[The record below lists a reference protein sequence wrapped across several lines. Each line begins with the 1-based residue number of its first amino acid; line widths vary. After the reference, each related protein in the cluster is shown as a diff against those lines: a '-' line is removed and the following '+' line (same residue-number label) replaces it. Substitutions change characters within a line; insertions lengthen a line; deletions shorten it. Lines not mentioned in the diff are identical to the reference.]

1 MSTNQQDI
9 RQKLQQI
16 KQVVTILEAMDVPD
30 LPYAQWLDGQSKK
43 NQPLTGANATEL
55 KLKESEIQQLQS
67 QPDKATILADDEAEL
82 TIMKDKMAKMADLQ
96 TAIEQAQRVVPG
108 ADQHVADLIVAICQG
123 ELNLKNQQVST
134 LQDWIK
140 ISPSEK
146 QPSLQQLLEGEQY
159 EVGQLKQIYP
169 LDQQIADLVRSG
181 GDAATLASLR
191 RREVH
196 HELLMKEQNMRQL
209 EARLRGGAV

>member
-1 MSTNQQDI
+1 V
-9 RQKLQQI
+9 L
-16 KQVVTILEAMDVPD
+16 
-30 LPYAQWLDGQSKK
+30 G
-43 NQPLTGANATEL
+43 
-55 KLKESEIQQLQS
+55 QS

-96 TAIEQAQRVVPG
+96 TAIEQAQQVVPG
-108 ADQHVADLIVAICQG
+108 ADQHVADLILAISQD

-140 ISPSEK
+140 ISPLEK
-146 QPSLQQLLEGEQY
+146 QPSLQQLLEGEQH

-169 LDQQIADLVRSG
+169 LNQQIADLVRSG

-209 EARLRGGAV
+209 EARLKGGAV